1 MTNRNGRR
9 LAYFYGRVST
19 EGQDQALSIGEQR
32 KNASTIA
39 GHEGFE
45 IIRDFTEVRSAATD
59 DRAVFQEMR
68 SLAISPEHPVDAIFF
83 NDLSRAFRDDEDF
96 YINRRVFREAGVEIY
111 TYEEG
116 HLTED
121 DDSQLRFGFKSLV
134 NSLVP
139 RKTARETRR
148 GQFGATNLGYYIG
161 PDVFGYEK
169 YKVVDEDATDTK
181 KPVEHTKLRPH
192 PTQWEHLLTMC
203 RMALENRTPQ
213 RIADHL
219 NALGVKT
226 TKGKEWNEGSVLYVL
241 RNPICRGK
249 THRGAHSKSRYLD
262 RSQRA
267 RKENAHEAAMSDEDY
282 ETIEELIRLRTT
294 YQGGPRVHSSPN
306 PLSDHVICGICG
318 WNMTLSRSKGI
329 TRLICSNKRKN
340 KVKACPAENVR
351 LDVLVPRVTAA
362 LLDRIITEQTL
373 RQQVTLVAETNR
385 EFLEEKQAARVTI
398 QKNIKGTQTQISRL
412 IDTIENRGGNPQIY
426 ERLDKRE
433 NEIRQ
438 LEVRLD
444 GLDETFQDQLEFLNN
459 PERIIACALDLRTY
473 IESEDPEIA
482 RTFILSF
489 VKKVVVLKK
498 QATIHYTIPVPRGR
512 RGNAE
517 PTDTVNLEKNV
528 VREESCLLPQRAGKR
543 RCGLFFHRPF
553 LSGCGPPPGVAA
565 PAGLPVVFCA
575 DRAAGLAR
583 DGWCGAVP
591 AFAALLGL
599 TALLLGK
606 APVVLHAL
614 RALVPGLFALP
625 ALQQLG
631 LVRCRATAVDFPPV
645 LIGLRRV
652 VQFLLLERG
661 FCVGFGRLF
670 RLLRFPCWLLDYL
683 RTRSG
688 FGFLA
693 PAYRLRQQDG
703 LVKSVCF

>member
-181 KPVEHTKLRPH
+181 KSVEHTKLRPH

-226 TKGKEWNEGSVLYVL
+226 TKGKEWNEGNVLYVL

-340 KVKACPAENVR
+340 KVKACSAENVR

-517 PTDTVNLEKNV
+517 PTDTTDTVNLEKNV
-528 VREESCLLPQRAGKR
+528 VREESCLLPQRAGE
-543 RCGLFFHRPF
+543 P
-553 LSGCGPPPGVAA
+553 
-565 PAGLPVVFCA
+565 
-575 DRAAGLAR
+575 LAFT
-583 DGWCGAVP
+583 G
-591 AFAALLGL
+591 
-599 TALLLGK
+599 
-606 APVVLHAL
+606 APVRASVYPRAGGVCLPPLKPRGSPMGPSPLLCGVCSDGCRSSGVSRGSSPPL
-614 RALVPGLFALP
+614 RGN
-625 ALQQLG
+625 
-631 LVRCRATAVDFPPV
+631 RSATPTP
-645 LIGLRRV
+645 
-652 VQFLLLERG
+652 
-661 FCVGFGRLF
+661 
-670 RLLRFPCWLLDYL
+670 
-683 RTRSG
+683 
-688 FGFLA
+688 
-693 PAYRLRQQDG
+693 
-703 LVKSVCF
+703 